1 MKATLANV
9 ARHQDQPRRHDTTHP
24 YRGCRV
30 SPMVMF
36 GPDTVE
42 VHSGDNV
49 SVVTLW
55 FKIETT
61 VSTIPNGFQTTY
73 LSYLNGTNT
82 MDVDR
87 LRFL

>member
-1 MKATLANV
+1 MKATKRSV
-9 ARHQDQPRRHDTTHP
+9 VRHYYKPRRHDTTHP

-61 VSTIPNGFQTTY
+61 VSTIPNGF
-73 LSYLNGTNT
+73 
-82 MDVDR
+82 
-87 LRFL
+87 

>member
-1 MKATLANV
+1 MENV
-9 ARHQDQPRRHDTTHP
+9 AIAIIHKRRHDTTHP

-61 VSTIPNGFQTTY
+61 VSTIPNGF
-73 LSYLNGTNT
+73 
-82 MDVDR
+82 
-87 LRFL
+87 

>member
-9 ARHQDQPRRHDTTHP
+9 ARHNDHHRRHDTTHP

-36 GPDTVE
+36 GPDTAE
-42 VHSGDNV
+42 VDSGNNV

-55 FKIETT
+55 FKIQTT
-61 VSTIPNGFQTTY
+61 VSTIPNGFLTTY
-73 LSYLNGTNT
+73 LSYVNGTNT

-87 LRFL
+87 LRFP